1 MPRRSLFGCILLL
14 SLHIVCGKYNRTND
28 LYDFYASNPQGV
40 QVFSLLNAI
49 MSPLL
54 PPSSLHV
61 IYVGDC
67 ADFVDEAMEFWSM
80 TVISYRC
87 LTNDEDIDTCRYS
100 LHADD
105 RDLDFVRDVRRST
118 LFFIHCLSVTFEQA
132 SCVDAITSRS
142 EVFNVSPS
150 PNTPESSAIHIILIP
165 VFCGCH
171 DVIHLGNVAMLQLQ
185 NELQRSIF
193 GVFPVLVFAFNCEI
207 PSSVS
212 LLSSRI
218 DSQLRKN
225 YPVLVQNDD
234 AASWTMLFG
243 HFGWAVKDFDV
254 LESKLPAG
262 SGHTENCREQGIQ
275 RHPNVLATVFDAQTL
290 RFFSAFS
297 PFPPSLSLTPP
308 NGSVIYCDVP
318 FSLQFSWLHH
328 SVLQPLASSH
338 RFNAGILEFRS
349 LYLTTEATFRLQLS
363 QEVTAGMLRC
373 SDILPHAP
381 LLVPLEGHFESFS
394 TVDDAD
400 GGDYQLFYTLATPC
414 SLPNAQIPDQYR
426 AALFDAAIFT
436 WDESNDSS
444 QPPELHVSASSLHLS
459 HRTLTR
465 FRPFFGS
472 AKLAYPANRV
482 SERLI
487 SCPVD

>member
-1 MPRRSLFGCILLL
+1 
-14 SLHIVCGKYNRTND
+14 
-28 LYDFYASNPQGV
+28 
-40 QVFSLLNAI
+40 
-49 MSPLL
+49 MSPLP

-67 ADFVDEAMEFWSM
+67 ADFVDDAVQSWSV
-80 TVISYRC
+80 TAVSYRC

-105 RDLDFVRDVRRST
+105 RDLDFVRDVRRSSA
-118 LFFIHCLSVTFEQA
+118 FFILCLSVTFKQA
-132 SCVDAITSRS
+132 NCVDAMTSRS
-142 EVFNVSPS
+142 EVVNVSPS
-150 PNTPESSAIHIILIP
+150 PNTPDSSAIRVLLIP
-165 VFCGCH
+165 VHCGCH
-171 DVIHLGNVAMLQLQ
+171 DVMHLGNVAMLQLR
-185 NELQRSIF
+185 NEFQRSIF

-212 LLSSRI
+212 LLSSHI

-225 YPVLVQNDD
+225 YPSFVQNDD
-234 AASWTMLFG
+234 AAPWTILIG
-243 HFGWAVKDFDV
+243 HCGWAVKDVKDFDV
-254 LESKLPAG
+254 LDSKLTAHG
-262 SGHTENCREQGIQ
+262 GGLTENSSEQEIQ

-290 RFFSAFS
+290 RFFSPCCLSA
-297 PFPPSLSLTPP
+297 PTPSLSLTPP

-349 LYLTTEATFRLQLS
+349 PYLTSQAVFRLQLS
-363 QEVTAGMLRC
+363 PEVTAGMLRC

-394 TVDDAD
+394 TVDDVD

-436 WDESNDSS
+436 WDESNDKSET
-444 QPPELHVSASSLHLS
+444 PKLHVCASFLS
-459 HRTLTR
+459 HCILIYFTLFLVVPNWHFLPIT
-465 FRPFFGS
+465 
-472 AKLAYPANRV
+472 
-482 SERLI
+482 I
-487 SCPVD
+487 SST